1 MKFINKTVQNE
12 EIYRVFIQKLE
23 EVLAGQRDERL
34 LRCQENDEH
43 FGFVQFINMLDA

>member
-34 LRCQENDEH
+34 LRCQCQENDEH
-43 FGFVQFINMLDA
+43 FGFV